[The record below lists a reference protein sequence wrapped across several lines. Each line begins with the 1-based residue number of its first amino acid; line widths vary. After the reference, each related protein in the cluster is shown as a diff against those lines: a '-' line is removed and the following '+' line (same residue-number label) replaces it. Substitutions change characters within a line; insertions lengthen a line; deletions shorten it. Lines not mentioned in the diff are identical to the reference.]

1 MFQNTMK
8 RAEPPQ
14 SRNKRVVSTFARS
27 GVSRPKCLHK
37 GQIILTI
44 SNTSKR
50 CIWIQMA
57 TFQYGYILCAAD
69 LQIDDFQ
76 VLEGI
81 RCSVAYMIYQHDV
94 QCKLRDGCSAGN
106 HIFLRWQHSGYTF
119 CAAGLAHKLMI
130 PLNLVFPICKAC
142 LLSCVGAVFGIV
154 HRPCTHESWNFDR
167 RDLQKFCSCISSLC
181 PIFTLVFFFEHST
194 GGFSHLNGYKREGC

>member
-1 MFQNTMK
+1 MHVPEHHEACGTSSIQ
-8 RAEPPQ
+8 EQ
-14 SRNKRVVSTFARS
+14 ES
-27 GVSRPKCLHK
+27 CLHICK
-37 GQIILTI
+37 IWCLTPKVP
-44 SNTSKR
+44 SQRTNHLNN
-50 CIWIQMA
+50 
-57 TFQYGYILCAAD
+57 FQYIQD